1 MIPKVHAGPEMAMA
15 SNESRRMITGNLM
28 KRVLALG
35 DKLRVFLSL
44 AWESVWKMGRDDP
57 RRVIYAFKVGKK
69 GLKFEFKKLE
79 GKKILL
85 AKSNTHFHHSP
96 FLFFFFY
103 TPYTYFIF
111 EED

>member
-1 MIPKVHAGPEMAMA
+1 MI
-15 SNESRRMITGNLM
+15 SILESFRNILTCNLRMFWKRGKKM
-28 KRVLALG
+28 K
-35 DKLRVFLSL
+35 K
-44 AWESVWKMGRDDP
+44 
-57 RRVIYAFKVGKK
+57 GKK

-103 TPYTYFIF
+103 APYTYFIF